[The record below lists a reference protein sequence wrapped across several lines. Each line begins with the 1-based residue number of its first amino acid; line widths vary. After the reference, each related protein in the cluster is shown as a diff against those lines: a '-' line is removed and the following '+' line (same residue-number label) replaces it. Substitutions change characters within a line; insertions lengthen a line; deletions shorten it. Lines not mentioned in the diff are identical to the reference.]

1 MRGCPAANPWPG
13 KCAAILGAALLI
25 ALSGARCVCAQAAAE
40 PKVQVCGVRVVGVGY
55 ENEDELLRAFRWR
68 KGTTVALLVTV
79 PEGGLISVNRDETKV
94 TRMADDRGTDLTVSS
109 KGLAREAQVS
119 RGAQVSDD
127 GKACVLEINGQE
139 SPAAGATSIALAGT
153 ISLKCGSKK
162 EIGRREKVD
171 LKPGAEF
178 SVGGMSF
185 TIAKAGVAPKPFELP
200 KDDERVTDTPPAFE
214 VALQTRQDWS
224 EIASVTFLDAAGK
237 DLGAKPGPIASAT
250 AGGRV
255 VAAMRSFILPQQADT
270 ATVVVACWEEFKDI
284 EVPFDLKA
292 TVGIP

>member
-1 MRGCPAANPWPG
+1 MRGRPAASPSAAA
-13 KCAAILGAALLI
+13 CAVILGAALSIL
-25 ALSGARCVCAQAAAE
+25 LGGARLVCAQAAE
-40 PKVQVCGVRVVGVGY
+40 PKVQVCGVRVVGAGY

-109 KGLAREAQVS
+109 KGITREPQVS
-119 RGAQVSDD
+119 RGAQVSAD
-127 GKACVLEINGQE
+127 GKACVIEINGQE
-139 SPAAGATSIALAGT
+139 APASGATCIALAGT

-162 EIGRREKVD
+162 EAGRQEKVE

-185 TIAKAGVAPKPFELP
+185 TVAKAGIAPKPFELP
-200 KDDERVTDTPPAFE
+200 KEDERSTDTPPAFE
-214 VALQTRQDWS
+214 VALQTRQDWAD
-224 EIASVTFLDAAGK
+224 IASVTFLDAAGK

-255 VAAMRSFILPQQADT
+255 VAAMRSFILPQQVDS
-270 ATVVVACWEEFKDI
+270 ATIVVACWEEFKDI

>member
-1 MRGCPAANPWPG
+1 MEDRPAINPWSG
-13 KCAAILGAALLI
+13 THAVILGAALSTL
-25 ALSGARCVCAQAAAE
+25 LGGARWGCAQAAAE
-40 PKVQVCGVRVVGVGY
+40 PKVQVCGVRVVGAGY

-109 KGLAREAQVS
+109 KGITREPQVS
-119 RGAQVSDD
+119 RGAQVSAD

-139 SPAAGATSIALAGT
+139 APAAGAASITLAGT

-162 EIGRREKVD
+162 EAGRQEKVD

-185 TIAKAGVAPKPFELP
+185 TVAKAGIAPKPFELP
-200 KDDERVTDTPPAFE
+200 REDERSTDTAPAFE
-214 VALQTRQDWS
+214 VTLQTRQDWAD
-224 EIASVTFLDAAGK
+224 IATVTFLDAAGK

-255 VAAMRSFILPQQADT
+255 VAAMRSFILPQQVDS